1 MRVLDIQSLT
11 WTNYYNIPGQYKQND
26 ENYISIEYGAV
37 GLVGRY
43 FVMGL
48 GMVVGLG
55 TSFRTPFPYVQVLDL
70 ETITLRYYPAGP
82 TAPPHLAK
90 GTYLQVTSIGKGP
103 GMQGHFVIV
112 IGGCIEEEVSTLTC
126 ATMNEDIWAFN
137 MTDPMNATWIM
148 LPSAGTPYDLEFLS
162 ATMVEDSY
170 AARAGRV
177 PLVPCVVWLAPPLPH
192 TQYASPA
199 PLFVLPSCLPLWRGQ
214 DEPFL
219 PHRNGHRAACHRR
232 ASRSG
237 TAAVPRL
244 LTSRTLPQH
253 PPHQLRAQHQ
263 GHRAASTLRRFAVTV
278 DAWRCQLC
286 LPHPL
291 WYVGG

>member
-1 MRVLDIQSLT
+1 MLDIQSLT

-26 ENYISIEYGAV
+26 INYISIEYGAV

-170 AARAGRV
+170 AARALLVLCCVWFGWHLPCLTHSMHRPPFCVAQLPTSLEGTGRAV
-177 PLVPCVVWLAPPLPH
+177 SSSPKWPPCSL
-192 TQYASPA
+192 SPA
-199 PLFVLPSCLPLWRGQ
+199 C
-214 DEPFL
+214 
-219 PHRNGHRAACHRR
+219 
-232 ASRSG
+232 
-237 TAAVPRL
+237 
-244 LTSRTLPQH
+244 QH
-253 PPHQLRAQHQ
+253 
-263 GHRAASTLRRFAVTV
+263 S
-278 DAWRCQLC
+278 
-286 LPHPL
+286 
-291 WYVGG
+291 